1 MKINASEISALIKEQ
16 IKSYR
21 HKIDSNDVGTV
32 ISVGDGIA
40 NVYGLDKAM
49 LGELLLFPNEVYGM
63 VMNLES
69 DSVGVVLLGNDSLVK
84 EGDLVN
90 RTKMVMEVPVGKE
103 MLGRVVNS
111 LGQPIDGLGEIK
123 TTRTRPIEVIAPGV
137 IKRKSVDTPLE
148 TGITMIDAMTPIGRG
163 QRELIIGDRQT
174 GKTAIAIDTIIN
186 QKDKNVICIYVAI
199 GQKNSTVAQIVDKLK
214 KFKAMDYSIVVSAS
228 ASEPAPLLYIAPYA
242 GCAMAEEFMS
252 QGKDVLIVYDDLS
265 KHAVAYRALSLLLK
279 RAPGREAYP
288 GDVFYLHSRLLERA
302 CKLAPEFGGGSITA
316 LPIVETQ
323 SGDISA
329 YIPTNV
335 ISITDG
341 QIFLQTDLFNAGQ
354 RPAIDS
360 GLSVSRVGGDAQFK
374 ATKQVARSLKIELAS
389 YLEMKSFSQFGS
401 DLDATT
407 LAILKHGEALMN
419 VLKQKQYNVY
429 QLDKQVFDLFVAKNK
444 FLDDLNK
451 DQIRA
456 TLDEAYRVFK
466 ATHQDVLDNINKQKE
481 ISDEDGNILLKEMQE
496 FFENLNR

>member
-40 NVYGLDKAM
+40 NVYGLEKAM
-49 LGELLLFPNEVYGM
+49 LGELLLFQNNVYGM

-90 RTKMVMEVPVGKE
+90 RTKQVMEVPVGE
-103 MLGRVVNS
+103 NMLGRVVNS

-186 QKDKNVICIYVAI
+186 QKDKGVICIYVAI

-401 DLDATT
+401 DLDAST
-407 LAILKHGEALMN
+407 LAILKHGEALMSM
-419 VLKQKQYNVY
+419 LKQNQYNVY

-451 DQIRA
+451 DEVRSK
-456 TLDEAYRVFK
+456 LDEVYNVFK
-466 ATHQDVLDNINKQKE
+466 ATHQDVLENINKNKQ
-481 ISDEDGNILLKEMQE
+481 ISDEDSQILLKEMQE